1 MWYLIGA
8 LIFFVLEMACALTIN
23 RAMSLQNNSR
33 YYGIL
38 NDFEDLAYVAIA
50 AVIGAAIW
58 PLTLS
63 IIVCF
68 LIFNCLLEKPFN
80 RLAKWLSDRL

>member
-23 RAMSLQNNSR
+23 RAMSLQNDSR

-38 NDFEDLAYVAIA
+38 DDFEDLGVVAIA
-50 AVIGAAIW
+50 AAIGAVIW
-58 PLTLS
+58 PLTLL

-68 LIFNCLLEKPFN
+68 FIFNCFLEEPFN

>member
-8 LIFFVLEMACALTIN
+8 LIFFVLEMAFVFTIN
-23 RAMSLQNNSR
+23 RAMSLQNDSK

-38 NDFEDLAYVAIA
+38 DNFEDLGVVTLV

-58 PLTLS
+58 PLTLL

-68 LIFNCLLEKPFN
+68 FIFNCFLEEPFN